1 MVLLTNRFERFH
13 PSIRFLRLKGSL
25 ACRFS
30 RPSLTEEAGG
40 RERGAGGKEFM
51 PLRKATWFQAPGFI
65 HGKDRL
71 ICVEIRS
78 TRHKASLF
86 QAPAFKYGVSP
97 LLPSPCPLPLADVV
111 FSGVVFH
118 QQAAVASA
126 LGSTA
131 SATTALMVDPV
142 EGQLLRHCVGLI
154 RFLLCQSDHT
164 PLV

>member
-1 MVLLTNRFERFH
+1 MRVALVL
-13 PSIRFLRLKGSL
+13 
-25 ACRFS
+25 
-30 RPSLTEEAGG
+30 
-40 RERGAGGKEFM
+40 
-51 PLRKATWFQAPGFI
+51 PGFPQP
-65 HGKDRL
+65 
-71 ICVEIRS
+71 
-78 TRHKASLF
+78 LF
-86 QAPAFKYGVSP
+86 SP
-97 LLPSPCPLPLADVV
+97 ELDVV